1 MSHTSGESKV
11 DLSST
16 LVSTYGR
23 TDGYYYVNSTDG
35 LLKVTGVAWLER
47 SGPNKSFI
55 CTENR
60 VALTRNEQKQI
71 GDSQPFMLPETTE
84 DHNGYIIDDMVMAQA
99 YFDKMKAKRK
109 KIVLSRNVGNDTT
122 DILKQLIIDAKERQ
136 IKFCMRHFI
145 MAVLREGI
153 KTDSNGNAVGEKPL
167 EALKRGLREE
177 RKKKFKE
184 EIETLKHKFV
194 YKRRN
199 NTCLLVYFVDSDSL
213 EDDAKAIE
221 ETGKCN
227 YFCAKS
233 LSIINNDYLETRD
246 HKLIF
251 NDEID
256 KAMIDFENKFGENG
270 EGCDLRYWGGLKMWN
285 ECKKYF

>member
-1 MSHTSGESKV
+1 MS
-11 DLSST
+11 
-16 LVSTYGR
+16 
-23 TDGYYYVNSTDG
+23 
-35 LLKVTGVAWLER
+35 
-47 SGPNKSFI
+47 
-55 CTENR
+55 
-60 VALTRNEQKQI
+60 
-71 GDSQPFMLPETTE
+71 
-84 DHNGYIIDDMVMAQA
+84 
-99 YFDKMKAKRK
+99 
-109 KIVLSRNVGNDTT
+109 
-122 DILKQLIIDAKERQ
+122 
-136 IKFCMRHFI
+136 
-145 MAVLREGI
+145 VLREGI
-153 KTDSNGNAVGEKPL
+153 KTDSNGNAIGEKPE